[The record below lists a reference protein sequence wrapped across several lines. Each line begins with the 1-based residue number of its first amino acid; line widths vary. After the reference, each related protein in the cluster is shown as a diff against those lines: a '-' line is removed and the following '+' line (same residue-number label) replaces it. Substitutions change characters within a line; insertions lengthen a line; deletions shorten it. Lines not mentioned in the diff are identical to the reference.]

1 MVSDCY
7 QEGKLARMYP
17 PTHWR
22 AVLCAV
28 HTSACL
34 LLFMAGCG
42 PADSKRASV
51 SGRVTFNGEPLAEGA
66 ITFTPHARNE
76 GPPAGGTIRDGE
88 YSIGYEKGPV
98 IGKNRVEISAFRE
111 TGKTITIGYGP
122 GATDMAERVETIPA
136 KYNENSELI
145 EDLIPGPNTIDFE
158 LKD

>member
-1 MVSDCY
+1 MVSEY
-7 QEGKLARMYP
+7 SQPGKPLWLGR
-17 PTHWR
+17 PTRWP
-22 AVLCAV
+22 ALLCAF
-28 HTSACL
+28 HISACL
-34 LLFMAGCG
+34 LLFLAGCG

-51 SGRVTFNGEPLAEGA
+51 NGRVTFNGKPLADGA
-66 ITFTPHARNE
+66 ITFTPHAGNE
-76 GPPAGGTIRDGE
+76 GPPAGGTIHDGE

-145 EDLIPGPNTIDFE
+145 EDLKPGRNAIDFE